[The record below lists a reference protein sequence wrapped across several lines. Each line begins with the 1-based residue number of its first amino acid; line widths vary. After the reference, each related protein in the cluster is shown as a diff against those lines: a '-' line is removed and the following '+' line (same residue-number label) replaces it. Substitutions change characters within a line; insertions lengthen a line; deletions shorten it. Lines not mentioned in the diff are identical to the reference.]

1 MPPIFGPSPPPS
13 RPQPDRRRINQAHIL
28 EATAAAVLA
37 AAVLGTASGM
47 GWLVIALPSRLE
59 AMQQQITQLL
69 RNQEAFSG
77 RFKQL
82 EDQVNDHDRRIIKL
96 EVKQ

>member
-1 MPPIFGPSPPPS
+1 MPPIFGPTPPT

-47 GWLVIALPSRLE
+47 GWLVIALPSKLQE
-59 AMQQQITQLL
+59 LQEQIRQIVK
-69 RNQEAFSG
+69 NQEAFGS
-77 RFKQL
+77 RFEQL
-82 EDQVNDHDRRIIKL
+82 QDQVQDHDRRIIKL
-96 EVKQ
+96 EVKP

>member
-1 MPPIFGPSPPPS
+1 MPPIFGPQ
-13 RPQPDRRRINQAHIL
+13 PQPQPPVRRRVNQAHIL

-47 GWLVIALPSRLE
+47 GWLLIALPSRLE

-96 EVKQ
+96 EVKE

>member
-1 MPPIFGPSPPPS
+1 MPIFGPQPS
-13 RPQPDRRRINQAHIL
+13 KPLPERHRVNQAHIW
-28 EATAAAVLA
+28 ESTAAAVLA
-37 AAVLGTASGM
+37 AAVLATASGM
-47 GWLVIALPSRLE
+47 SWLVIALPSRLQALQE
-59 AMQQQITQLL
+59 QTTQLL